1 LNQAEH
7 DMKSSLELS
16 TKTSV
21 RGASAGKTDG
31 DNVRSLKRGV
41 IQAVVLAVIMFSS
54 LGLYLLILKWRGPAG
69 SERPTHIPW
78 DDLIPFEPGWV
89 WVYLLPYLIGPV
101 LISMLTPRT
110 FRWFVPR
117 GLVIVFLSLTIFIV
131 YPTQTAPRP
140 PAKLEDGRTAGLYRF
155 MIEADE
161 PPANAAPSLH
171 VSLTC
176 LLALTLVRDF
186 PRWWLPSCLGVAI
199 VWLSTLL
206 TRQHHLIDVAT
217 GALLAGAVVFLWPRS
232 SKECRV
238 TSNE

>member
-1 LNQAEH
+1 
-7 DMKSSLELS
+7 MKSSLDLS
-16 TKTSV
+16 SKSTSV
-21 RGASAGKTDG
+21 RGTDG
-31 DNVRSLKRGV
+31 DNVRSVKRGV
-41 IQAVVLAVIMFSS
+41 IQAVALAVIMFSS

-69 SERPTHIPW
+69 SERRTHIPW

-89 WVYLLPYLIGPV
+89 WAYLLPYLIGPV
-101 LISMLTPRT
+101 LIGMLTPRT

-140 PAKLEDGRTAGLYRF
+140 PADVEDGPTARLYRS

-186 PRWWLPSCLGVAI
+186 PRWWLPVCLGVAI

-206 TRQHHLIDVAT
+206 TRQHHLVDVAT

-232 SKECRV
+232 SNECRV